1 VLHNFLFHNRPFQGW
16 TKEGF
21 PLFSPPF
28 RGRHRRGFNKWKP
41 HPNPLLRGE
50 GELFPLSGEF
60 VFHFPPPSG
69 EDKGGVFAILSPSQ
83 GEKTMDYA
91 GLFKKEIS

>member
-1 VLHNFLFHNRPFQGW
+1 MSGK
-16 TKEGF
+16 KEGF

-28 RGRHRRGFNKWKP
+28 RGRHRRGFNGWKP

-50 GELFPLSGEF
+50 GE
-60 VFHFPPPSG
+60 VFPPFSG
-69 EDKGGVFAILSPSQ
+69 EDKGRVSAILSPSQ

-91 GLFKKEIS
+91 GPCQVI